1 MTGPRESLAQFDNFL
16 NMPIERM
23 FSVGLVK
30 AMKTVRPR
38 NDEPDR
44 AELAQFILNRVKGQM
59 TLQR

>member
-1 MTGPRESLAQFDNFL
+1 MTGPRKSLAQFDNFL

-23 FSVGLVK
+23 FSVGLIK

-44 AELAQFILNRVKGQM
+44 AELAQFILNCVKGQM